1 MAWVPYLFGHQGME
15 EGMVIVATAMGIPTA
30 FILCPLTVPVK
41 MVKCHGILK
50 HVPLPWL
57 PLTAVVLLWR
67 DK

>member
-1 MAWVPYLFGHQGME
+1 MAWVPYLFGHQGMV
-15 EGMVIVATAMGIPTA
+15 EGMVIVATVMGTPTA
-30 FILCPLTVPVK
+30 STLCPLTVPVK

-50 HVPLPWL
+50 HVPLRWL